1 MQFLSKEGRCAN
13 VVWFFDWVC
22 ISIILVSNLGFV
34 FALPYMASPITIIVN
49 ELMCSPHCHHCD
61 PVTTPKEVPKQS
73 TSWPH
78 YPRAPVGSLTIVASP
93 AAEASWGWRFLIA
106 GSLLWAKRLD
116 GIRWEIDEAS
126 REFHFPS
133 CARLCIQNW
142 LNECKLKGSS
152 YQHLG
157 RKVLVLDTQ
166 PCTWSHVQ
174 NMHFRCFHYSWF
186 TGCFSQKRIPQ

>member
-1 MQFLSKEGRCAN
+1 
-13 VVWFFDWVC
+13 
-22 ISIILVSNLGFV
+22 
-34 FALPYMASPITIIVN
+34 MASPITTIVN

-78 YPRAPVGSLTIVASP
+78 SPRAPVGSLTIVASP

-116 GIRWEIDEAS
+116 GIRWGIEWSFKGVSFPKLCTIVHTKLID
-126 REFHFPS
+126 
-133 CARLCIQNW
+133 W
-142 LNECKLKGSS
+142 MKCKLKGSS
-152 YQHLG
+152 YQHRG

-174 NMHFRCFHYSWF
+174 NMHFRYFHYSWF
-186 TGCFSQKRIPQ
+186 TGCFNQKRIPQ